1 MKVYITDTR
10 RDTRI
15 LVIDGRHIILP
26 SKKEVLRDISTSAFR
41 SLSTLPF
48 IKLRVYEEP
57 KQVEQPKID
66 VQPEPKT
73 ESTPVEEPKQEEPV
87 VAKNETTESQSTSVI
102 VDQEEQSIEEHKV
115 ESTEES
121 TPVVE
126 ESTVEEHQ
134 TETQSETVDFSKLT
148 KKELKELAESKGC
161 DTTGM
166 VKADLVQWLTENA

>member
-15 LVIDGRHIILP
+15 IVIDGRHIILP

-57 KQVEQPKID
+57 KQVEQPK
-66 VQPEPKT
+66 VEAQPET
-73 ESTPVEEPKQEEPV
+73 LAESSPVEEPV
-87 VAKNETTESQSTSVI
+87 VAKNETVEQEPSTSVI
-102 VDQEEQSIEEHKV
+102 VEQEEA
-115 ESTEES
+115 STEEPKIES
-121 TPVVE
+121 MGETTPVVE
-126 ESTVEEHQ
+126 ETPVEEN
-134 TETQSETVDFSKLT
+134 TQPEPVDYSKLT
-148 KKELKELAESKGC
+148 KKELKEMAEAKGC

>member
-15 LVIDGRHIILP
+15 IVIDGRHIILP

-57 KQVEQPKID
+57 KVGQPK
-66 VQPEPKT
+66 VEPEAQA
-73 ESTPVEEPKQEEPV
+73 ESAQVEEPV
-87 VAKNETTESQSTSVI
+87 GAKNEIAEQEPSTSVI
-102 VDQEEQSIEEHKV
+102 VEQEETSTGEPKEDSIDE
-115 ESTEES
+115 T

-126 ESTVEEHQ
+126 ETPVEENQ
-134 TETQSETVDFSKLT
+134 TENNPQSEPVDYSKLT
-148 KKELKELAESKGC
+148 KKELKEMAEARGC